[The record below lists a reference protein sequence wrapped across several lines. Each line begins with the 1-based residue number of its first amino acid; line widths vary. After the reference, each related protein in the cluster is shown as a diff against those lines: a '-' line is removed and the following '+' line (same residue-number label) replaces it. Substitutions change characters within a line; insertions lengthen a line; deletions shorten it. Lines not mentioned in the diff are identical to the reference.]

1 VNGYKKTL
9 DTTEI
14 REERERKEEGCGV
27 LNLNLFSRFPL
38 YAKNRKMGKRQ
49 LELGGFGSS
58 AAIIAAAISTAKD
71 HPLD

>member
-1 VNGYKKTL
+1 L
-9 DTTEI
+9 I
-14 REERERKEEGCGV
+14 